1 MSIRARV
8 EDAIA
13 LFAAGRHEG
22 ALLSVL
28 IAIAATS
35 RRRRSE
41 TTPSVR
47 KPGKAMGDGEAFEAF
62 LADEMVNICRVQNFN
77 VMFRGK
83 LHRLEHVLYK
93 WHRCELTHKG
103 GLPKDV
109 VFEPQQSPGGMSVA
123 VDPGKSLRLS
133 HGWLDGLVNA
143 VVNAS
148 ENRDQFGDPPQPPF
162 PLYLPGFDLT
172 LSNVPI
178 PPNGVVQP

>member
-8 EDAIA
+8 EDAIT

-35 RRRRSE
+35 RRR
-41 TTPSVR
+41 
-47 KPGKAMGDGEAFEAF
+47 KPDGTGSQKHAGKLMGDGEAFEAF

-83 LHRLEHVLYK
+83 LHRLEHILYK
-93 WHRCELTHKG
+93 WLRCELAHKA
-103 GLPKDV
+103 GLPSDV
-109 VFEPQQSPGGMSVA
+109 VFDSPTVPGQMSIA
-123 VDPGKSLRLS
+123 VDPNTGIRLS
-133 HGWLDGLVNA
+133 HGWLDGLVNS

-178 PPNGVVQP
+178 LPNGVVQP

>member
-1 MSIRARV
+1 MSIRARI

-28 IAIAATS
+28 IAVAATS
-35 RRRRSE
+35 RRQRPDS
-41 TTPSVR
+41 TPSVR
-47 KPGKAMGDGEAFEAF
+47 NHGKPMGDGEAFEAF
-62 LADEMVNICRVQNFN
+62 LADEMVNICRVKNFN

-93 WHRCELTHKG
+93 WLRCELTHKG
-103 GLPKDV
+103 GLPNDV
-109 VFEPQQSPGGMSVA
+109 VFEPQQAPGGMSVA
-123 VDPGKSLRLS
+123 VNPGKCLRLS

-162 PLYLPGFDLT
+162 PLYLSGFDLT

>member
-13 LFAAGRHEG
+13 LFAAGRHDG

-35 RRRRSE
+35 RRRRPES
-41 TTPSVR
+41 TLSIR
-47 KPGKAMGDGEAFEAF
+47 KPGKSMGDGEAFEAF
-62 LADEMVNICRVQNFN
+62 LADEMVNICRVKNYN

-83 LHRLEHVLYK
+83 LQRLEHVFYK
-93 WHRCELTHKG
+93 WLRCELTHKG

-109 VFEPQQSPGGMSVA
+109 VFEPQQSPGGMRIV
-123 VDPGKSLRLS
+123 VDRKNGIRLS

-143 VVNAS
+143 VINAP
-148 ENRDQFGDPPQPPF
+148 ENRDQFGDPSQPPI

-178 PPNGVVQP
+178 PPNGVVKA

>member
-35 RRRRSE
+35 RRRRPES
-41 TTPSVR
+41 TPSIR
-47 KPGKAMGDGEAFEAF
+47 KPGKSMGDGEAFEAF

-77 VMFRGK
+77 VMFRGQ

-103 GLPKDV
+103 GLPNDV
-109 VFEPQQSPGGMSVA
+109 IFEAPQYPGGMSVA

-148 ENRDQFGDPPQPPF
+148 ENRDQFGDPPKPPF
-162 PLYLPGFDLT
+162 PLYLSGFDVT

-178 PPNGVVQP
+178 PVAGAAQP